1 MPQSLHSTAKLLSL
15 AAAVSF
21 ATACAT
27 VPPAASAQGNVATN
41 IPVLVASEDENPD
54 TVKRS
59 SNIFK
64 RVIAELQESMQRHG
78 FQMIDEESVAADL
91 GWTIGDRRPKRELIE
106 RIKLMPK
113 SGKASHQVRAWV
125 LFRIFAQAKKLSF
138 ATKVRTRIEGEIYDA
153 ESNRFIGSF
162 EWPDTAAGQGSEIEY
177 PAPHDCLE
185 NRLCIS
191 EVVGDRAREIAGSL
205 GDTLAKKLQRYSPP
219 RGSGTRAG
227 GGTAVTGGGST
238 AGDPGH
244 GMITPYTVAFRY
256 FDDHEALTIVG
267 VMAEEFPGYRTHELI
282 SKSATVRRYNYLTS
296 AKAAKLE
303 EWLYILLRDMGF
315 DVKNELLISVSG
327 SNILVD
333 KLIPTTDRPESPDE
347 KKRFK

>member
-1 MPQSLHSTAKLLSL
+1 MPQSFPLSARLLGL
-15 AAAVSF
+15 AVIASF
-21 ATACAT
+21 AAACAT
-27 VPPAASAQGNVATN
+27 MPPPASAQGNVATN
-41 IPVLVASEDENPD
+41 IPVLVMSEDENPD

-78 FQMIDEESVAADL
+78 FQMIDEESVAVDL
-91 GWTIGDRRPKRELIE
+91 GWTISDRRPKRELIE

-153 ESNRFIGSF
+153 ESNRFIGKF

-185 NRLCIS
+185 SRLCIS

-219 RGSGTRAG
+219 RGSGARTG
-227 GGTAVTGGGST
+227 GGTAVTGGGTT
-238 AGDPGH
+238 AGDAGH
-244 GMITPYTVAFRY
+244 GMITPYTVTFRY
-256 FDDHEALTIVG
+256 FDDHEALTIMG
-267 VMAEEFPGYRTHELI
+267 VMSEEFPGYRTHELI

-296 AKAAKLE
+296 AKAVKLE

-315 DVKNELLISVSG
+315 DTKNELLISVSG

>member
-1 MPQSLHSTAKLLSL
+1 MPQSFPLSARLLGL
-15 AAAVSF
+15 AVVASF

-27 VPPAASAQGNVATN
+27 MPPPANAQGNVATN
-41 IPVLVASEDENPD
+41 IPVLVMSEDENPD

-64 RVIAELQESMQRHG
+64 RVIAELQSSMQRHG
-78 FQMIDEESVAADL
+78 FRMIDEESVAADL
-91 GWTIGDRRPKRELIE
+91 GWTIGDRRTKRELIE
-106 RIKLMPK
+106 RMKLMPK

-138 ATKVRTRIEGEIYDA
+138 ATKIRVRIEGEIYDA
-153 ESNRFIGSF
+153 ESNQFLDAF
-162 EWPDTAAGQGSEIEY
+162 EWPTTAAGQGSEIEY

-219 RGSGTRAG
+219 RGSGTRVG
-227 GGTAVTGGGST
+227 GGTVVTGGGST

-244 GMITPYTVAFRY
+244 GMITPYTVTFRY

-282 SKSATVRRYNYLTS
+282 SKSATVRRYDYLTS
-296 AKAAKLE
+296 AKAVKLE

-315 DVKNELLISVSG
+315 DLKNELLISVSR

>member
-1 MPQSLHSTAKLLSL
+1 MQQSLHSTAKLLSL

-41 IPVLVASEDENPD
+41 IPVLVMSEDENPN

-64 RVIAELQESMQRHG
+64 RVIAELQSSMQRHG
-78 FQMIDEESVAADL
+78 FRMIDEESVAVDL
-91 GWTIGDRRPKRELIE
+91 GWTISDRRPKRELIE
-106 RIKLMPK
+106 RMKLMPK

-125 LFRIFAQAKKLSF
+125 LFRIHAQAKKLSF

-153 ESNRFIGSF
+153 ENNQFLGYF
-162 EWPDTAAGQGSEIEY
+162 EWPDTAAGQGSQIEY
-177 PAPHDCLE
+177 PAPHDCLD
-185 NRLCIS
+185 NDLCIS
-191 EVVGDRAREIAGSL
+191 EVVGDRAREIANGL
-205 GDTLAKKLQRYSPP
+205 GDTLAVKLQRYSPP
-219 RGSGTRAG
+219 RGSGSRVG

-238 AGDPGH
+238 SGDPGH
-244 GMITPYTVAFRY
+244 GIITDYTVTFRY
-256 FDDHEALTIVG
+256 FDDHEALTIMG
-267 VMAEEFPGYRTHELI
+267 VMSEEFPGYRTHDLI
-282 SKSATVRRYNYLTS
+282 NKSATIRRYSYLTS
-296 AKAAKLE
+296 AKATKLE

-327 SNILVD
+327 SLILVD

-347 KKRFK
+347 KRRFK

>member
-1 MPQSLHSTAKLLSL
+1 MPQSSPLSARLLGL
-15 AAAVSF
+15 AVIVSF
-21 ATACAT
+21 AAACAT
-27 VPPAASAQGNVATN
+27 MPPPASAQGNVATN
-41 IPVLVASEDENPD
+41 IPVLVMSEDQNPH

-78 FQMIDEESVAADL
+78 YQIIDEESVAVDL
-91 GWTIGDRRPKRELIE
+91 GWTISDRRPKRELIE
-106 RIKLMPK
+106 RMKLMPK

-125 LFRIFAQAKKLSF
+125 LFRIFAYSQKLSF
-138 ATKVRTRIEGEIYDA
+138 ATKVRTRIEGEIYNA
-153 ESNRFIGSF
+153 ETNQFYGKF

-177 PAPHDCLE
+177 PAPRDCLA
-185 NRLCIS
+185 LCIS

-205 GDTLAKKLQRYSPP
+205 GDTLAKKLQRYSSP
-219 RGSGTRAG
+219 RGSGTRTG
-227 GGTAVTGGGST
+227 GGTAVTGGGTT
-238 AGDPGH
+238 AGDAGH

-256 FDDHEALTIVG
+256 FKNQEALAIMG
-267 VMAEEFPGYRTHELI
+267 VMTEEFPGYRNRELI
-282 SKSATVRRYNYLTS
+282 SKSATVRRYKYLTS
-296 AKAAKLE
+296 AKAFKLE

-315 DVKNELLISVSG
+315 DTENEVLVSVSG

>member
-1 MPQSLHSTAKLLSL
+1 MPQSLPLATRLLSL
-15 AAAVSF
+15 AAVVSF
-21 ATACAT
+21 AAACAT
-27 VPPAASAQGNVATN
+27 VTPPAIAQSNVATN
-41 IPVLVASEDENPD
+41 IPVLIMSEDENPD

-64 RVIAELQESMQRHG
+64 RVIAELASSMQRHG
-78 FQMIDEESVAADL
+78 FRTLDEESIAVDL

-106 RIKLMPK
+106 RVKLMPK
-113 SGKASHQVRAWV
+113 SGDASHQVRAWV
-125 LFRIFAQAKKLSF
+125 LFRIFARAQKLSF
-138 ATKVRTRIEGEIYDA
+138 ASKVRVRIEGEIYDA
-153 ESNRFIGSF
+153 ANNQKVGAF
-162 EWPDTAAGQGSEIEY
+162 EWPTTATGQGSEIEY

-185 NRLCIS
+185 NRLCIT

-219 RGSGTRAG
+219 RESGTRVG
-227 GGTAVTGGGST
+227 GGTVVTGGGST

-244 GMITPYTVAFRY
+244 GMVTPYTVTFRY
-256 FDDHEALTIVG
+256 FDDHEALAIVG
-267 VMAEEFPGYRTHELI
+267 VMAEEFPGYRTHDLI
-282 SKSATVRRYNYLTS
+282 SKSAIVRRYNYLTS

-315 DVKNELLISVSG
+315 DVKNELLVSVSG
-327 SNILVD
+327 TGILVD